1 MGKQFFFELKSL
13 PDFSLTRYQAINLSD
28 LGSVVKNNN
37 VFLRQLHSL
46 GLVLNMSFH
55 LYYSF
60 IPHLPH
66 GERIKVVLMCQEESE
81 KETVSY
87 DILIDIISSFANA
100 SCYKLTKYEY
110 AHLPA
115 PLSRFSGVYNCFCTI
130 SKKENLTNP
139 YYSKNTPKNGM
150 QYYSISE
157 WTAKQNARMYN
168 SIKLLG
174 NYKSDTVIRI
184 DIYPVSD
191 PNEILD
197 SISKRGIYSM
207 IQEEASFKAYN
218 NSSGLGV
225 SKRDEAANRAN
236 SFYENYFK
244 TMSSSL
250 QFNASI
256 NIFGNSEDN
265 CRLLGDFLCSEVL
278 EKGLISQRC
287 ELGKYAADYLLDAHK
302 LHNTMEDSSGYK
314 VPEMASRFT
323 IDEIAPFFS
332 FPYLYPSENIGIR
345 KETDPDLSGEG
356 IVIGTNSN
364 GYCVRIPL
372 KAFAKH
378 AYISG
383 VPGSGKTFTMKHIIH
398 SLSKEGIPFLV
409 FEPAKREYRGLY
421 DVCKDNKKAEYGSF
435 YDNEKTDDIILLC
448 PKTNSLTLFEIL
460 TGKNPFEGLVPQNC
474 INADLTDLQ
483 NAKENP
489 QWWFPEKENGNALG
503 LLISKLIE
511 PEISQRWGYTEILR
525 WHENINKSLIA
536 QEVVSFHNRFNGSCK
551 YNNVIVNDPK
561 ELIRKIA
568 GNWDYE
574 YLFNHF
580 SEISYTDTYIA
591 NKTGLYIA
599 YTHPKD
605 PENISNEEKM
615 SLMISLYCEFT
626 QDDDEVFWPNKGFKN
641 TFEFGNYLY
650 NTINKLYG
658 KYSSREND
666 YESLS
671 YDSTFCIL
679 YSAAVAGLFSTY
691 MSKDRLANTNER
703 TKIITECEKV
713 ISKSNSFYD
722 IIKSFALLAYT
733 MMNICVF
740 SITVPSSNQEI
751 IVHSYEELGKVL
763 RDNMNTYG
771 DSIILLGSLIYN
783 QKQISPI
790 VQAWSDA
797 LKNYS
802 GR

>member
-1 MGKQFFFELKSL
+1 MNTWVNRRLENGAYDIHQLL
-13 PDFSLTRYQAINLSD
+13 
-28 LGSVVKNNN
+28 NN
-37 VFLRQLHSL
+37 
-46 GLVLNMSFH
+46 G
-55 LYYSF
+55 
-60 IPHLPH
+60 
-66 GERIKVVLMCQEESE
+66 
-81 KETVSY
+81 ETV
-87 DILIDIISSFANA
+87 
-100 SCYKLTKYEY
+100 T
-110 AHLPA
+110 
-115 PLSRFSGVYNCFCTI
+115 
-130 SKKENLTNP
+130 
-139 YYSKNTPKNGM
+139 
-150 QYYSISE
+150 
-157 WTAKQNARMYN
+157 
-168 SIKLLG
+168 LLA
-174 NYKSDTVIRI
+174 
-184 DIYPVSD
+184 
-191 PNEILD
+191 E
-197 SISKRGIYSM
+197 
-207 IQEEASFKAYN
+207 
-218 NSSGLGV
+218 
-225 SKRDEAANRAN
+225 
-236 SFYENYFK
+236 
-244 TMSSSL
+244 
-250 QFNASI
+250 
-256 NIFGNSEDN
+256 
-265 CRLLGDFLCSEVL
+265 
-278 EKGLISQRC
+278 
-287 ELGKYAADYLLDAHK
+287 
-302 LHNTMEDSSGYK
+302 
-314 VPEMASRFT
+314 
-323 IDEIAPFFS
+323 
-332 FPYLYPSENIGIR
+332 
-345 KETDPDLSGEG
+345 SGEG
-356 IVIGTNSN
+356 QTYLVNGIDEKRVIKVYGCPMSNQLKGTIKMVQKL
-364 GYCVRIPL
+364 CHPAI
-372 KAFAKH
+372 AKILSYGEISGH
-378 AYISG
+378 AYE
-383 VPGSGKTFTMKHIIH
+383 V
-398 SLSKEGIPFLV
+398 
-409 FEPAKREYRGLY
+409 REYYEQENLIDNPQIFATAVLGLA
-421 DVCKDNKKAEYGSF
+421 DAINELHINGFRLLDIKPENFILTHNRAVIVDIGSF
-435 YDNEKTDDIILLC
+435 VGFKSDGSIGFTQIYSAPETKSKLDFFAV
-448 PKTNSLTLFEIL
+448 NSDFYSLGITLFEIL
-460 TGKNPFEGLVPQNC
+460 TGKNPFEGLLPQNC

-703 TKIITECEKV
+703 TKIITECEKA